1 MEQTRSTK
9 PHQSS
14 KPGYRVVSLAAVIL
28 GSLILR
34 TAASAMGE
42 NIQFYF
48 NAIHAASLSPHHP
61 LSLLVGSGRVYPI
74 SYTLGGIIIASFFVA
89 ELIGA
94 LWFGAWSDKF
104 GRKLFIAIGPLFGAV
119 GVLITS
125 LTTAFWV
132 LIGTRL
138 LEGFSTASNAPATL
152 GYLAEATSDSPK
164 LRTRVSGFFEIATI
178 GGIAV
183 GFSLG
188 GWLWRE
194 FGTAARIHGI
204 ALTSPAFAVNS
215 LIYLLSF
222 LILWFGVRELKGENP
237 SKARPAISP
246 QETLRRYWQILSNPR
261 VAGFAPA
268 WIAINGVLGIWFN
281 LSARILTD
289 KSRFSGQLL
298 MGSFT
303 SLQAG
308 NLRAGYALFFVLGI
322 FLWSVLFPN
331 LRKITAMLIGTA
343 GLFVSCLLIFAINH
357 QPALT
362 SSTITPL
369 ALLLVISIMVQS
381 GFTPA
386 ALAHLADVTET
397 QTSNRGAIMG
407 LYSVFLGMGQFLGTG
422 IGGIFVDWRG
432 ADGMVLI
439 TGLFGI
445 LAAILILRLQ
455 KEESVQPPSV
465 K

>member
-1 MEQTRSTK
+1 MEHTRSTS
-9 PHQSS
+9 PNQSS
-14 KPGYRVVSLAAVIL
+14 KQVHRILSLVALIL

-34 TAASAMGE
+34 TAASTMGE

-48 NAIHAASLSPHHP
+48 NAIHAASLSPNHP
-61 LSLLVGSGRVYPI
+61 LSLLVGSGNVYPI
-74 SYTLGGIIIASFFVA
+74 SYTVGGIIIASFFIA
-89 ELIGA
+89 ELVGS

-104 GRKLFIAIGPLFGAV
+104 GRKTFITIGPLFGAV
-119 GVLITS
+119 AVLVTS
-125 LTTAFWV
+125 LTTAFWL
-132 LIGTRL
+132 LICTRL
-138 LEGFSTASNAPATL
+138 LEGFSTASNTPATL

-164 LRTRVSGFFEIATI
+164 LRTRVSGLFEIATI

-194 FGTAARIHGI
+194 FGTAARINGI
-204 ALTSPAFAVNS
+204 ALTSPAFAVNA
-215 LIYLLSF
+215 LIYLVSF
-222 LILWFGVRELKGENP
+222 FILWFGVREMRGQYA
-237 SKARPAISP
+237 SKALPAISP
-246 QETLRRYWQILSNPR
+246 RETLKRYWQILSNPR

-289 KSRFSGQLL
+289 KSRFGGQLL
-298 MGSFT
+298 VGSFT

-331 LRKITAMLIGTA
+331 IKKVTAMLMGTV
-343 GLFVSCLLIFAINH
+343 GLFISCLLIFAINH
-357 QPALT
+357 QPALD
-362 SSTITPL
+362 SAAITPL
-369 ALLLVISIMVQS
+369 ALLLTVSIMVQS

-386 ALAHLADVTET
+386 ALAHLADITET
-397 QTSNRGAIMG
+397 RTSDRGAIMG
-407 LYSVFLGMGQFLGTG
+407 LYSVFLGLGQFLGTS

-439 TGLFGI
+439 TGLFGV
-445 LAAILILRLQ
+445 LAAVLILRLR
-455 KEESVQPPSV
+455 KAESTPVPSI
-465 K
+465 